1 MSGLENVTFENFD
14 PSKMPLNTYFQSQVL
29 IKVSQNDLVKSYFQV
44 DLTPVSHYFMMIS
57 MIRSHTP
64 DSRDR

>member
-1 MSGLENVTFENFD
+1 MSGLESFTFENFD

-29 IKVSQNDLVKSYFQV
+29 IKVSQNDLVKSCFQV
-44 DLTPVSHYFMMIS
+44 DLTPVSHYFTMIS

-64 DSRDR
+64 DSRD